1 MPWAII
7 YSAGN
12 PEETLERQEKQSPP
26 RYEMIALELEM
37 TQRGKQKSEKFFVN
51 LPNEKKK
58 KKAPPKFTSN
68 LGLAD
73 CNWDGEAFCTA
84 AEWAAQIRLQVPM
97 QALSLGRV
105 KQLLACPHCT
115 FNLS

>member
-1 MPWAII
+1 
-7 YSAGN
+7 
-12 PEETLERQEKQSPP
+12 
-26 RYEMIALELEM
+26 MIALELEM

-73 CNWDGEAFCTA
+73 CN
-84 AEWAAQIRLQVPM
+84 
-97 QALSLGRV
+97 
-105 KQLLACPHCT
+105 
-115 FNLS
+115 